1 MGANNNPGLSQ
12 VGGLGDLSPP
22 QFLAEK
28 LTLSQQGGHI
38 MPITVLQGPPKFWE
52 LATALQLNSSAT
64 ILGNTIKRKDC

>member
-1 MGANNNPGLSQ
+1 
-12 VGGLGDLSPP
+12 
-22 QFLAEK
+22 LAEK